1 MLVPG
6 VDASHALVSQDGEQ
20 GVEAGFIL
28 SSLRPLTAQL
38 HPVLHQVQRLHEDC
52 RAHPAE
58 TAQVRLLKLKHY

>member
-6 VDASHALVSQDGEQ
+6 VDASHTLVSQDGEQ

-28 SSLRPLTAQL
+28 SSLRPLTTQL

-58 TAQVRLLKLKHY
+58 REQHRYVY